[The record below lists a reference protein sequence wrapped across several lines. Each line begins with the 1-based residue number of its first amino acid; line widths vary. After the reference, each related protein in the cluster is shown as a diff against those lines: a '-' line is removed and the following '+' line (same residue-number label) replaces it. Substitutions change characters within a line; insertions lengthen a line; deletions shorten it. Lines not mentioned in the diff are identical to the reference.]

1 MTCPRSAGWKSW
13 DFNLGP
19 LCLLGRTGV
28 TGDPTHSQWSPE
40 VLGLRGGEGVLRKVS
55 LLICKMGTTY
65 YPQAHGV
72 DKGQVSES
80 IPVGGLGQNLVHTT
94 CSISVHGLPSTHL
107 WSGPRAWV
115 SRVRKGRPGLTV
127 VDKTPALGEPQS
139 VGDTVIGR
147 PLHPHGGHSPVLE
160 DAASPRGEVQPLPGV
175 CPVSGEP
182 RSRPGTLT
190 LCSPQHCLLG
200 WDILPPKSEKSSAPK
215 SLDLWSSVSSEAQ
228 RRKLSATSPSHRVR
242 SREPWERQM
251 PWSGLGTAASW
262 GAGLG

>member
-19 LCLLGRTGV
+19 LCLLGRIGV

-80 IPVGGLGQNLVHTT
+80 IPVGGLGQNLVHRT

-115 SRVRKGRPGLTV
+115 SRVRKGRPGVTV

-139 VGDTVIGR
+139 VGDTDWEA
-147 PLHPHGGHSPVLE
+147 PSP
-160 DAASPRGEVQPLPGV
+160 SWGTQPCPRGCCQSKG
-175 CPVSGEP
+175 
-182 RSRPGTLT
+182 R
-190 LCSPQHCLLG
+190 
-200 WDILPPKSEKSSAPK
+200 
-215 SLDLWSSVSSEAQ
+215 
-228 RRKLSATSPSHRVR
+228 
-242 SREPWERQM
+242 
-251 PWSGLGTAASW
+251 GTAPPW
-262 GAGLG
+262 GVPSQWGAPLQARHLNPLLSTALPAGLGHSSSEV